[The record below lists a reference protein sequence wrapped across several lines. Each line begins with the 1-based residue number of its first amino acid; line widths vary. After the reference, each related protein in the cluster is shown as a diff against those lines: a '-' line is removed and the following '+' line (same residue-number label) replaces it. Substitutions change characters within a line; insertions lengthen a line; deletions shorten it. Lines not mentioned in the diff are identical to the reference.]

1 MSEELQRQDFQIKTP
16 FLTALGT
23 IVKKDGVWTV
33 ETIDRRI
40 YSLKGSTAQELK
52 DKCERW
58 GWKLERC

>member
-1 MSEELQRQDFQIKTP
+1 MGDELQRQDFQIKTP

-23 IVKKDGVWTV
+23 IVKKDDGWIV
-33 ETIDRRI
+33 ESIDRRI

>member
-23 IVKKDGVWTV
+23 IVKKDDVWTV
-33 ETIDRRI
+33 ESIDRRI